1 MSLSTAF
8 NTAQSIFNNTATQ
21 TSVVSKNM
29 ANKENANYV
38 RRAAVLSTTPYGA
51 MVITTQRSQ
60 DLALQRQALT
70 ANSQYSA
77 QRELDDGLK
86 QLSDIAGGN
95 DYPFWPSTRMVSL
108 QRSLSD
114 YRAAPSNSNL
124 AGTVVNKAIDLAN
137 SLNDAT
143 QQVQQLRADADKDIE
158 VGVTKLND
166 LLKQFQVA
174 NDAVTSATSAGQ
186 DPNDALDIRDTLL
199 KEISDIIGV
208 NTVRRE
214 PNDLVLYTSD
224 GTTLFESVPRQ
235 VTFSPT
241 LAYDANTVG
250 GSIKIDGV
258 PVNPGNGANS
268 TGQGSFAG
276 LLQIRDQI
284 APVLQKQLDEIAR
297 GLITAFAESDSG
309 SPPIV
314 KPGLFTWSGGTIPP
328 DGVIVPNLASR
339 IVVNSAVIPSQG
351 GNPTL
356 LRDGAIN
363 GPTFNKNT
371 ANNSG
376 YSATLDGYITGLGQ
390 GMNFDPAAQLDSN
403 TSLLSFASKSIGWL
417 EGIRSMS
424 VTATDNKDAMLSR
437 SLEAYS
443 NATGVNLDEEL
454 QRLLELEH
462 SYQASSKLLNAIDE
476 MLKSL
481 LNAAG

>member
-51 MVITTQRSQ
+51 MVVTTQRSQ
-60 DLALQRQALT
+60 DLALQRQALIT
-70 ANSQYSA
+70 NSQYSS
-77 QRELDDGLK
+77 QRDLNDGLN
-86 QLSDIAGGN
+86 QLSDIFGGN
-95 DYPFWPSTRMVSL
+95 DYPLSPSKRMTDL
-108 QRSLSD
+108 QKSLSD
-114 YRAAPSNSNL
+114 YRAAPSNSAL
-124 AGTVVNKAIDLAN
+124 AGAVVNKAIDLSN
-137 SLNDAT
+137 TLNDAT
-143 QQVQQLRADADKDIE
+143 QRVQQIRADADKDIE
-158 VGVTKLND
+158 VAVAKLND

-174 NDAVTSATSAGQ
+174 NDAVTTATAAGQ
-186 DPNDALDIRDTLL
+186 DPNDALDMRDTIL
-199 KEISDIIGV
+199 KQISDIVGV
-208 NTVRRE
+208 NTVRRD

-224 GTTLFESVPRQ
+224 GTTLFESVPRS

-258 PVNPGNGANS
+258 PVNPGSGGNS
-268 TGQGSFAG
+268 TGLGSFAG

-297 GLITAFAESDSG
+297 GLITVFAESDSG
-309 SPPIV
+309 SPPVV
-314 KPGLFTWSGGTIPP
+314 KPGLFTWSGGTVPP
-328 DGVIVPNLASR
+328 AGTIVPNLASL

-351 GNPTL
+351 GNPIL

-363 GPTFNKNT
+363 GASFNKNT
-371 ANNSG
+371 ANNAG
-376 YSATLDGYITGLGQ
+376 YSATLEAYITGLSK
-390 GMNFDPAAQLDSN
+390 GMSFDPAAQLDPN
-403 TSLLSFASKSIGWL
+403 TGLLSFSSKSIGWL
-417 EGIRSMS
+417 EDIRSMS
-424 VTATDNKDAMLSR
+424 ETATDNKDAMLSR
-437 SLEAYS
+437 ALEAYS

-454 QRLLELEH
+454 QLLLELEH